1 MKLTN
6 DFHLQNTVSEYGSVG
21 VVGAYA
27 MEPWVGLAAA
37 VVLLVREL
45 LRVRRRRRKR
55 ARAAAE
61 RPKSSA

>member
-55 ARAAAE
+55 ARTAE